1 MVTIKQLADME
12 HNLKGAITEVNKA
25 WAHLDVFLKNNE
37 NLTPNHIELKNVNGG
52 SYFHVYEYE
61 VDTVKPT
68 LMNTIKLALTESATR
83 LANEAMNTYS
93 EYYSMIAELPIEPI
107 KVECIPTT
115 YEDWCAAGKKSE

>member
-25 WAHLDVFLKNNE
+25 WAHLDIFLKNNE
-37 NLTPNHIELKNVNGG
+37 NLTPNHIELKNVNDG
-52 SYFHVYEYE
+52 SYFHVYGYK

-115 YEDWCAAGKKSE
+115 YEDWCDAGKKSE